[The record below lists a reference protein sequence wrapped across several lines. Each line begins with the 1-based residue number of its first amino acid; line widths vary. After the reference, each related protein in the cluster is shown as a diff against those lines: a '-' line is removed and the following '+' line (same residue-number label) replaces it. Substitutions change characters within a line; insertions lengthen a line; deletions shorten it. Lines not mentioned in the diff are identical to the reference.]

1 MNYTIVTLPFFC
13 KILSPHQVYTVSVA
27 RDTQYE
33 KCEDYTKEFGYSC
46 VPYYQCSNGSIITDG
61 AGIID
66 IR

>member
-1 MNYTIVTLPFFC
+1 M
-13 KILSPHQVYTVSVA
+13 YTVSVA

-61 AGIID
+61 AGLID